1 MAKFKLRNKLND
13 DSDFERILDEETK
26 YIANE
31 QSFKNENEQV
41 SEEEDGPLI
50 EQSIQNV
57 PEQKP
62 YLMKLK
68 KTKSAQQQKQGGYE

>member
-1 MAKFKLRNKLND
+1 MAKKRREKKNLEKEKRLMAKFKLRNKLND

-50 EQSIQNV
+50 EQSI
-57 PEQKP
+57 
-62 YLMKLK
+62 
-68 KTKSAQQQKQGGYE
+68 